1 MNILITGCAGFIGFH
16 LTQSLL
22 SKKNKVL
29 GLDNINNYYDTK
41 LKKDRLKLI
50 LKYSKKNNFYFKFNK
65 IDLSNYKKLKSIFKK
80 NKIDIVINLAAQAGV
95 RYSIENPRKYLD
107 SNIIGFFNIIELS
120 RLNNV
125 KQFIYASTGSVY
137 GDNKKLPFDE
147 NYNTDK
153 PLQFYA
159 ATKKSNEVIAH
170 SYSNIYKLKTTGLRF
185 FTVYGP
191 WGRPDMAYFKFTDL
205 IIKNKRIKI
214 FNNGNHLRDL
224 TYISDVILSL
234 RKIIYK
240 SYNIFKKGK
249 DKAKKENK
257 LFIPYKIYNIGNG
270 YPLKLKDLI
279 KYLEKFLKIKAK
291 KEFLP
296 LQSGDA
302 INTLS
307 NKKSLTKDFKLSFK
321 THPKVGIKRF
331 VDWYKKYYLN

>member
-22 SKKNKVL
+22 SKKNKVI
-29 GLDNINNYYDTK
+29 GLDNINNYYDIK

-50 LKYSKKNNFYFKFNK
+50 LEYSKKNNFYFNFNK
-65 IDLSNYKKLKSIFKK
+65 IDLSNYKKLKYIFKK

-95 RYSIENPRKYLD
+95 RYSIDNPRKYLN
-107 SNIIGFFNIIELS
+107 SNIVGFFNIIELS

-170 SYSNIYKLKTTGLRF
+170 SYSHLYKLKTIGLRF

-191 WGRPDMAYFKFTDL
+191 WGRPDMAYFKFTNL
-205 IIKNKRIKI
+205 ISKGKEINI
-214 FNNGNHLRDL
+214 FNNGNHVRDL
-224 TYISDVILSL
+224 TYISDVVNSIK
-234 RKIIYK
+234 KIILISPRIFNHLEK
-240 SYNIFKKGK
+240 KFKK
-249 DKAKKENK
+249 NISIYTP
-257 LFIPYKIYNIGNG
+257 FKIYNIGNG
-270 YPLKLKDLI
+270 YPLKLIKLI
-279 KYLEKFLKIKAK
+279 NYIEENLKIKSK
-291 KEFLP
+291 KIFLSR
-296 LQSGDA
+296 QSGDA
-302 INTLS
+302 INTLC
-307 NKKSLTKDFKLSFK
+307 NKKNLNKDFNIKFK
-321 THPKVGIKRF
+321 TDPKIGIKKF
-331 VDWYKKYYLN
+331 IKWYKKYYS